1 MGQLDPK
8 LKKLFDDFQKSKEQ
22 DSERLRDQFLR
33 ITNESQKLGRFV
45 AQNTESVLELS
56 SKISSHLTAQQEH
69 HEEVRKDLDE
79 IKKNQ
84 GSPLFFLLGT
94 IISAGAF
101 SAGFYLGFRHSL
113 PSSMTEEEAV
123 QVGTELFQILGYTIM
138 VFVRKKKD

>member
-22 DSERLRDQFLR
+22 DSERLRDQFL
-33 ITNESQKLGRFV
+33 RFV